1 VIEEHPASRLR
12 IYLGESDHVDGH
24 STYEWLVLQARE
36 QGLAGATAFRAP
48 LGFGHASRLHTAK
61 ILRLSA
67 DLPMVVEMVDSPDRL
82 RAFLDRVGEKLGSG
96 LVTLEPVT
104 VVTVVPTTREGV

>member
-1 VIEEHPASRLR
+1 VSVAGHEVDVAPADHLPARFFRRLS
-12 IYLGESDHVDGH
+12 E
-24 STYEWLVLQARE
+24 TAE

-82 RAFLDRVGEKLGSG
+82 RAFLNRVGEKLGSG